1 LKRFLNIRN
10 ISLSINKKVIP
21 MDNRAQSALEYLMT
35 YGWALVV
42 IAIIIGVLVVLLGSS
57 TTVNNCT
64 ISPAG
69 GFGYVDH
76 AVNVDGNLSIR
87 FRNETGKTVTGVAFN
102 FDNDF
107 SGATDLNGYGPY
119 VSAEEFTI
127 NAPGTGITSEE
138 SYNGKITITYNRGEI
153 SHSAVANC
161 TGRAS

>member
-1 LKRFLNIRN
+1 MPNTM
-10 ISLSINKKVIP
+10 NKEVIP
-21 MDNRAQSALEYLMT
+21 MDNRGQSALEYLMT

-64 ISPAG
+64 MSPAAG

-87 FRNETGKTVTGVAFN
+87 FRNETGKTVTAVAYN

-107 SGATDLNGYGPY
+107 DGAADLNGEGPY

-127 NAPGTGITSEE
+127 NASGTGITSQE
-138 SYNGKITITYNRGEI
+138 SYNGKITVTYARGGI
-153 SHSAVANC
+153 NHSAVANC
-161 TGRAS
+161 TGVAS